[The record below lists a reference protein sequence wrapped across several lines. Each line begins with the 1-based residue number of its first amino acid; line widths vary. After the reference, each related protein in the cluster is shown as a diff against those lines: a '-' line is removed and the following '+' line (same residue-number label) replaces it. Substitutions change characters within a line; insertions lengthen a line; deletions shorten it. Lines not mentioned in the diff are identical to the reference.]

1 MLSAPRADARPHT
14 HRSYRVNPF
23 EMVAMLG
30 TLGILSATVIRL
42 VSIWTGRKKDALPPA
57 ALDRL
62 EERLGRIEQA
72 IDAVSI
78 EVERISEGQRF
89 TTKLLAERQ
98 GERVIPSR

>member
-14 HRSYRVNPF
+14 LRRTRVNPF

-30 TLGILSATVIRL
+30 TLGIISATVIRL
-42 VSIWTGRKKDALPPA
+42 ASIFAGRKKDALPPA

-72 IDAVSI
+72 VDAVSI

-89 TTKLLAERQ
+89 TTKLLSEGPADRAL
-98 GERVIPSR
+98 PSK